1 MASKLMDDGILVR
14 QKQHAK
20 TLKARADLIK
30 AAANDQAMAGVR
42 QKERRAERKAAR
54 EKRDKD

>member
-1 MASKLMDDGILVR
+1 MATKLMEDGILVR
-14 QKQHAK
+14 QKLHAK
-20 TLKARADLIK
+20 TLKARADRIK
-30 AAANDQAMAGVR
+30 ADAEDAAMAGVR

>member
-1 MASKLMDDGILVR
+1 MEDGILVR
-14 QKQHAK
+14 QRAHAK
-20 TLKARADLIK
+20 TLKARADRIK
-30 AAANDQAMAGVR
+30 AAAEDQAMAGVR

>member
-1 MASKLMDDGILVR
+1 MATKLMEDGILVR
-14 QKQHAK
+14 QKLHAK
-20 TLKARADLIK
+20 TLKARADRFK
-30 AAANDQAMAGVR
+30 AEAEDQAMAGVR